1 MNADNLDLRLLRF
14 RSRRDEYPHAL
25 ASALLDAGRIPEA
38 LEVVQV
44 GLLQS
49 ENDGALL
56 VLEGRAWFEQGDLP
70 QAQAAL
76 LRAAKVTPRE
86 KEPYRWLA
94 QVLMK
99 RGEPARAVQVLE
111 RALQLDPTDRTL
123 QQAHMRAQRLSK
135 IANEADHAAAGMPL
149 PASLPAPPQ
158 APLPAPRPA
167 ERAKAGAGGV
177 AGPAAGLPAPPKA
190 ALPPAPRAGLPQPP
204 MPRASVPQP
213 PARAAVDPQS
223 LAQPTT
229 PRRAVRLQQQ
239 ASAAEP
245 APRDPVSDSAPP
257 LELSRPRDP
266 SQEHEDDEPTLAAE
280 LPEELRT
287 WLDAE
292 RTSQEP
298 VLALSSSNDNYKRN
312 RARERVPPPPP
323 WDETDPGI
331 EESEP
336 TLAVH
341 SAELRLAG
349 LDDSPPPGVI
359 VSESLADE
367 ALADEPTRR
376 AHAPE
381 ELAPVSEPEQPEQ
394 VLDMLRA
401 QGIFEGAPAG
411 KDSTTWVP
419 KGQAPR
425 AGSRIGGSLAIA
437 WLLALSAAGGGYY
450 GFMRWLDARRG
461 DARSLIERAEAEA
474 RDGQYES
481 LLAAERHLTQARSL
495 DPKSSAAVEALLFV
509 HATRALEA
517 ASGEMGYLRNTLV
530 RAKEKAVAPALIGAT
545 EALLAAYEGD
555 AAGARAKAEAAL
567 SAGGEDARVLFL
579 VGRLYQRAGLPEAP
593 SVLERA
599 ITRDA
604 AFGLA
609 WLARGEIALEEGKV
623 EGAREAFAKAR
634 GEDGRELRAELWT
647 IVVDT
652 DATRAPALKQE
663 LKALAPRIERGSASD
678 KLLAVSARA
687 GLALALGDVQGA
699 RDAVREGSKL
709 HGVRAPE
716 LTALFAERALAVG
729 ELELAYHAASS
740 ALRAAPGVRRYRDTL
755 ASVLLRRGDG
765 RAALAALEGA
775 AGDDVALL
783 SARARAALLVGA
795 REPLEAAKQA
805 LAAQRATPG
814 GKDDPDVAALL
825 LRVDLRL
832 GASPE
837 SLLPAARALSQ
848 RAANAVA
855 PQIALA
861 EVAIQARQGPAAL
874 AAVDRARALAPDD
887 ADVDYLAGRAQ
898 RLIGKFDAARESLKR
913 AIAIA
918 PSHPEA
924 REVLA
929 GLLLDAGDYGGAY
942 ELFSGLERDG
952 AGLSAELGAAEAQLY
967 NGELPAAEK
976 RFERL
981 EPEDQ
986 ARPGAQVLL
995 AQLRLAQ
1002 DKPSEAAKA
1011 LEPLIRE
1018 DTETR
1023 SADTLALY
1031 GDALFAE
1038 ERVDSAAGAYDAA
1051 LDLDAN
1057 HPEAL
1062 VGRAQAALRAEKT
1075 SQASELAAKAEAAL
1089 ITRLRP
1095 PRVHA
1100 RLLLAQAKIAM
1111 LAQDLELA
1119 RDKLAK
1125 AVRLQG
1131 VDPEAHFWL
1140 AETLAKTK
1148 SGGASEQY
1156 AKYLELDPSGYFAAR
1171 AKKALTPR

>member
-76 LRAAKVTPRE
+76 LRAAKVAPRD

-111 RALQLDPTDRTL
+111 RALQLDPTDRAL

-135 IANEADHAAAGMPL
+135 IASEADQPGGL
-149 PASLPAPPQ
+149 PPSASLPAPPPQ
-158 APLPAPRPA
+158 ASLPAPRPA
-167 ERAKAGAGGV
+167 ERFRPGV
-177 AGPAAGLPAPPKA
+177 APPPGAGLPPPPKA
-190 ALPPAPRAGLPQPP
+190 ALPPAP
-204 MPRASVPQP
+204 
-213 PARAAVDPQS
+213 PARASLPVTPAARAAIDPQA
-223 LAQPTT
+223 LAQPTV
-229 PRRAVRLQQQ
+229 PRRAVRAQRE
-239 ASAAEP
+239 ASAP
-245 APRDPVSDSAPP
+245 DPVSDSAPP
-257 LELSRPRDP
+257 LELSRPLPPREP
-266 SQEHEDDEPTLAAE
+266 GQEGEDDEPTLAAE
-280 LPEELRT
+280 LPKELRS

-292 RTSQEP
+292 RSSQEP
-298 VLALSSSNDNYKRN
+298 VLALSRSNNDNN
-312 RARERVPPPPP
+312 RAKRAAQRQPPPPP
-323 WDETDPGI
+323 WEGEDEQHDPGYY
-331 EESEP
+331 EDSEP

-349 LDDSPPPGVI
+349 SDDSVPAGVI
-359 VSESLADE
+359 IAESLADE
-367 ALADEPTRR
+367 PTTR
-376 AHAPE
+376 AQMPE
-381 ELAPVSEPEQPEQ
+381 EIAPASEPEQPEQ
-394 VLDMLRA
+394 VLAMLRA
-401 QGIFEGAPAG
+401 QGIFEAGAAS

-419 KGQAPR
+419 RAQAPR
-425 AGSRIGGSLAIA
+425 AGSRIGGSLALA

-450 GFMRWLDARRG
+450 GFMRWLDTRRG
-461 DARSLIERAEAEA
+461 DARSLIDRATAEA

-495 DPKSSAAVEALLFV
+495 DPKSSAALEALVFV

-517 ASGEMGYLRNTLV
+517 ASGEMGYLRNTLT
-530 RAKEKAVAPALIGAT
+530 RAREKSVNPALLGAT
-545 EALLAAYEGD
+545 DALLAAYEGD
-555 AAGARAKAEAAL
+555 AAAARAKAEAAL
-567 SAGGEDARVLFL
+567 SAGGNDPRVLFL
-579 VGRLYQRAGLPEAP
+579 VGRLYQRAGLPEAAGL
-593 SVLERA
+593 LERA
-599 ITRDA
+599 ITQDA

-623 EGAREAFAKAR
+623 DAARDAFQKAR

-652 DATRAPALKQE
+652 DAARAPELKRE
-663 LKALAPRIERGSASD
+663 LKALGQRIERGSASD
-678 KLLAVSARA
+678 QLLAVSARA
-687 GLALALGDVQGA
+687 GIALSLGDVQGA
-699 RDAVREGSKL
+699 REAVREGAKL

-716 LTALFAERALAVG
+716 LTALYAERALAVS
-729 ELELAYHAASS
+729 ELEIAYHAASS
-740 ALRAAPGVRRYRDTL
+740 TLRAAPGVRRYRDTL
-755 ASVLLRRGDG
+755 VNVLLRRGDG
-765 RAALAALEGA
+765 RAALEALAAAQDEGPA
-775 AGDDVALL
+775 LHVAH
-783 SARARAALLVGA
+783 ARAALLVGA
-795 REPLEAAKQA
+795 RDALESAKQA
-805 LAAQRATPG
+805 LAAHRAAPG
-814 GKDDPDVAALL
+814 GKDDADVAALL

-837 SLLPAARALSQ
+837 SLLPAARALVQ
-848 RAANAVA
+848 RAPGASA
-855 PQIALA
+855 PLIALA
-861 EVAIQARQGPAAL
+861 EVAVQARQGPAAL
-874 AAVDRARALAPDD
+874 SALDRARALAPDE

-898 RLIGKFDAARESLKR
+898 RLIGKFDVARENLKR
-913 AIAIA
+913 AISIA

-929 GLLLDAGDYGGAY
+929 GMLLDGGDYAGAY

-967 NGELPAAEK
+967 NGELTAAEK

-981 EPEDQ
+981 EPDDKE
-986 ARPGAQVLL
+986 RPGAQVLL

-1002 DKPSEAAKA
+1002 GKASEAAKA

-1018 DTETR
+1018 NDAETR
-1023 SADTLALY
+1023 TPDTLALY
-1031 GDALFAE
+1031 GDALFAD

-1051 LDLDAN
+1051 LELDPN

-1062 VGRAQAALRAEKT
+1062 VGRALSALRAEKT
-1075 SQASELAAKAEAAL
+1075 SQASELATKAEAAM

-1111 LAQDLELA
+1111 LGQDLELA
-1119 RDKLAK
+1119 KDKLSK
-1125 AVRLQG
+1125 AVLLSG
-1131 VDPEAHFWL
+1131 VNPEAHFWL
-1140 AETLAKTK
+1140 AEMLAKTK
-1148 SGGASEQY
+1148 SGGAQAEY
-1156 AKYLELDPSGYFAAR
+1156 AKYLELDPSGYFAGR

>member
-76 LRAAKVTPRE
+76 LRAAKVTPRD

-111 RALQLDPTDRTL
+111 RALQLDPTDRAL

-135 IANEADHAAAGMPL
+135 IASEADQPGGL
-149 PASLPAPPQ
+149 PPSASLPAPSAQPS
-158 APLPAPRPA
+158 LPAPRPA
-167 ERAKAGAGGV
+167 ERLRPGAAPPPG
-177 AGPAAGLPAPPKA
+177 AGLPAPPKA
-190 ALPPAPRAGLPQPP
+190 ILPPVA
-204 MPRASVPQP
+204 
-213 PARAAVDPQS
+213 PARASFPLTPAARAAIDPQA
-223 LAQPTT
+223 LAQPTV
-229 PRRAVRLQQQ
+229 PRRAVREKRQE
-239 ASAAEP
+239 AR
-245 APRDPVSDSAPP
+245 APDPVSDSAPP
-257 LELSRPRDP
+257 LELSRPLPPREPGQDGG
-266 SQEHEDDEPTLAAE
+266 EDDEPTLAAE

-292 RTSQEP
+292 RSSQEP
-298 VLALSSSNDNYKRN
+298 VLALSRSNNDNSRAKRAAQ
-312 RARERVPPPPP
+312 RLPPPPP
-323 WDETDPGI
+323 WEGEDDFEPGY
-331 EESEP
+331 EDSEP

-341 SAELRLAG
+341 SAELQLAG
-349 LDDSPPPGVI
+349 SDDSVPAGVI
-359 VSESLADE
+359 IAESLADE
-367 ALADEPTRR
+367 PTTR
-376 AHAPE
+376 AQMPE
-381 ELAPVSEPEQPEQ
+381 EAAPVSEPEQPER
-394 VLDMLRA
+394 VLAMLRA
-401 QGIFEGAPAG
+401 QGIFEAAAAS

-450 GFMRWLDARRG
+450 GFMRWLDTRRG
-461 DARSLIERAEAEA
+461 DARSLIDRATAEA

-495 DPKSSAAVEALLFV
+495 DPKSSAALEALVFV

-517 ASGEMGYLRNTLV
+517 ASGEMGYLRNTLT
-530 RAKEKAVAPALIGAT
+530 RAREKSVNPALLGAID
-545 EALLAAYEGD
+545 ALLAAYEGD
-555 AAGARAKAEAAL
+555 APAARAKAEAAL
-567 SAGGEDARVLFL
+567 SAGGDDPRVLFL
-579 VGRLYQRAGLPEAP
+579 VGRLYQRAGLPEAAGL
-593 SVLERA
+593 LERA
-599 ITRDA
+599 ITQDA

-623 EGAREAFAKAR
+623 DAARDAFQKAR

-652 DATRAPALKQE
+652 DAARAPELRRE
-663 LKALAPRIERGSASD
+663 LKALGQRIERGSASD
-678 KLLAVSARA
+678 QLLAVSARA
-687 GLALALGDVQGA
+687 GIALSLGDVQGA
-699 RDAVREGSKL
+699 REAVREGAKL

-716 LTALFAERALAVG
+716 LTALYAERALAVG
-729 ELELAYHAASS
+729 ELEIAYHAASS
-740 ALRAAPGVRRYRDTL
+740 TQRAAPGVRRYRDTL
-755 ASVLLRRGDG
+755 VNVLLRRGDG
-765 RAALAALEGA
+765 RAALEALAGAQDEGP
-775 AGDDVALL
+775 ALL
-783 SARARAALLVGA
+783 VARARAALLVGA
-795 REPLEAAKQA
+795 RETLESAKQA
-805 LAAQRATPG
+805 LAAYRATPG
-814 GKDDPDVAALL
+814 GKDDADVAALL

-837 SLLPAARALSQ
+837 SLLPAARALAQ
-848 RAANAVA
+848 RAHGASA
-855 PQIALA
+855 PLIALA
-861 EVAIQARQGPAAL
+861 EVAVQARQGPAAL
-874 AAVDRARALAPDD
+874 SALDRARALAPDE

-913 AIAIA
+913 AIVIA

-929 GLLLDAGDYGGAY
+929 GLLLDGGDYAGAY

-967 NGELPAAEK
+967 NGELSAAEK

-981 EPEDQ
+981 EPEDKE
-986 ARPGAQVLL
+986 RPGAQVLL
-995 AQLRLAQ
+995 AQLRLTQGKAG
-1002 DKPSEAAKA
+1002 EAAKA
-1011 LEPLIRE
+1011 LEPLLR
-1018 DTETR
+1018 DDDAETR
-1023 SADTLALY
+1023 TPDTLALY
-1031 GDALFAE
+1031 GDALFAD

-1051 LDLDAN
+1051 LDLDPN

-1062 VGRAQAALRAEKT
+1062 VGRAMSALRAEKT
-1075 SQASELAAKAEAAL
+1075 AQASELATKAEAAM

-1111 LAQDLELA
+1111 LGQDLELA
-1119 RDKLAK
+1119 KDKLSK
-1125 AVRLQG
+1125 AVLLAG
-1131 VDPEAHFWL
+1131 VNPEAHFWL
-1140 AETLAKTK
+1140 AEMLAKTK
-1148 SGGASEQY
+1148 ASGAQVEY
-1156 AKYLELDPSGYFAAR
+1156 AKYLELDPDGYFAGR